1 MLHLVERATELQLRP
16 RGGRRRGRRAQ
27 EAGSRRAVGKLLQE
41 YHASRFSEL
50 NVKAQVTQAQ

>member
-1 MLHLVERATELQLRP
+1 MMGG
-16 RGGRRRGRRAQ
+16 GGRREGNKSRMQIGFVLQALEQ

-50 NVKAQVTQAQ
+50 NVKAQVTQA